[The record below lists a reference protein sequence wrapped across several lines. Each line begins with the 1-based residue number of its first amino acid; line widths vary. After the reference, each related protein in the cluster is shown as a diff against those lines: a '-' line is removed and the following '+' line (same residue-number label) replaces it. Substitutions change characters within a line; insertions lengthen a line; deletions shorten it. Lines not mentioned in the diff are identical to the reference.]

1 MFRKILKFFLYTL
14 LILALAAGIALL
26 VVIKNW
32 PWWVGAALGAGILGL
47 FFAFLFLKRY
57 LMRHRERKFV
67 QQVIAQDS
75 QAIDQAP
82 RHERRQLQEMQE
94 KWKAS
99 VDLLRQ
105 SNLKKQGNP
114 LYVLPWYLVL
124 GEAGSGK
131 TTAIKNAKVN
141 SPVSEVSAGIGGTR
155 NFDWW
160 FFDEA
165 IILDTAGR
173 YSIPIDQEPDR
184 EEWERFLTLLAKYRK
199 KEPLNG
205 AILTVSAD
213 SLLNH
218 SADALRENG
227 LNLRKRIDQL
237 MRVCGA
243 RFPVYLMVTKTD
255 RVHGFNPFSQLLP
268 EDRLNQAMGCSS
280 PETTGY
286 WQDFLDTAH
295 RFVCDRLKDLRLLII
310 QHTSRLDPGVLLFPD
325 EFDKLHSGLTAFAE
339 GVFQENPYQETPMLA
354 GLYYSSGK
362 QEGAP
367 CSDFMNSFDIT
378 CTPPANPRNGIF
390 LRDFFK
396 KILPGD
402 RHLFVP
408 ILEYFKWRRLTRRFG
423 LAAWCLLC
431 LFLLGLVSLSYI
443 KNTEAIEK
451 IARNAQK
458 PPAFSNDTATDVL
471 MLNAYGRQLEQIR
484 KYNRNW
490 RIPRF
495 GFDQSLAVEERFV
508 APYVESFRSHFLK
521 PMDARLEKNISQFD
535 QSTPDEAIADYA
547 AHIVARIRVL
557 QNYLQGRKPKSPES
571 ETSPASPASTG
582 SPGSGDMLRAVS
594 SEIWLVMDATIL
606 NDIALQFG
614 RSYYRFLE
622 LSDDPQAMRRKSKT
636 LRELLVRLLEAKGMN
651 QDWKSVNLNWL
662 TAKKM
667 PGVSAIALD
676 DYWGEIQPPP
686 RDDGHALLANT
697 VPAAY
702 TRAGKAHITEFLKH
716 MEEVLGSSLRLSR
729 AEKAF
734 WQRYEND
741 YLQAWANFAL
751 SFGKTPQYLASRV
764 HRKKLA
770 ESMTTESNPYF
781 NLLSEMADQ
790 LQTISHPPGWTATL
804 IDIEEIRNTRTETEK
819 GQASMLDRIRDKGSA
834 AVGSTLSVT
843 SPEAAQKRE
852 KRLRSAKQWQDYLTA
867 LGKLQP
873 VANRPQTAYKM
884 AGAFFRPDGGGSGKT
899 SKFHAAQDQISPLI
913 TQLRTK
919 GDPSVAEGLLQGP
932 LDYLANFATRQ
943 AERVVQ
949 QKWESMVLADTRG
962 MDPAKIA
969 YTIFKRPRGAVWKF
983 VNGPAK
989 PFINQGKDGFY
1000 AASALGQSMAFKND
1014 FFMFLDQGAAGTVDV
1029 ASSYSVRISALPI
1042 QVNAGAQASPYAVS
1056 LNLSCAD
1063 GQTQLKNYN
1072 FRETQQFKWRMNQ
1085 CGDVE
1090 LTILLP
1096 DTRLTYAYKGSMG
1109 FAKFLKDFR
1118 DGVRTYRPRDFP
1130 EQSRLLKNWDISGIR
1145 VAYEIENAEPV
1156 IRLLTDVPRDVPDT
1170 IMAQR

>member
-1 MFRKILKFFLYTL
+1 MFRKILKFFLYTVFL
-14 LILALAAGIALL
+14 LALAAGIALL
-26 VVIKNW
+26 VVVKNW
-32 PWWVGAALGAGILGL
+32 PWWVGAALGAGILGI

-57 LMRHRERKFV
+57 LMRNRERKFV

-75 QAIDQAP
+75 QAIEQAP

-105 SNLKKQGNP
+105 SNLKKHGNP

-205 AILTVSAD
+205 VILTVSAD
-213 SLLNH
+213 SLLNQ
-218 SADALRENG
+218 STDELRENG

-243 RFPVYLMVTKTD
+243 RFPVYLMITKTD

-286 WQDFLDTAH
+286 WQEFLDTAH

-310 QHTSRLDPGVLLFPD
+310 QHTSGLDPGVLLFPD
-325 EFDKLHSGLTAFAE
+325 EFDKLYSGLNAFAE
-339 GVFQENPYQETPMLA
+339 GVFQENPYQETPMLM

-367 CSDFMNSFDIT
+367 CSDFMNQFEIT

-431 LFLLGLVSLSYI
+431 LSLLGLISLSYI

-451 IARNAQK
+451 IARSAQK
-458 PPAFSNDTATDVL
+458 PPAFTNDAATDVL
-471 MLNAYGRQLEQIR
+471 MLNSYGRQLDQIR
-484 KYNRNW
+484 DYNNSW

-495 GFDQSLAVEERFV
+495 GFNQSLAVGERFV
-508 APYVESFRSHFLK
+508 ERYVESFRNHFLN
-521 PMDARLEKNISQFD
+521 PMDKRLEKNISQFGPG
-535 QSTPDEAIADYA
+535 TPDAVVADYA
-547 AHIVARIRVL
+547 GHIVGRIRVL
-557 QNYLQGRKPKSPES
+557 QNFLQGKK
-571 ETSPASPASTG
+571 PASE
-582 SPGSGDMLRAVS
+582 DMLRAVS
-594 SEIWLVMDATIL
+594 SEIWLVMDDTIL

-622 LSDDPQAMRRKSKT
+622 LSDDPQAMRRRTKT
-636 LRELLVRLLEAKGMN
+636 LRELLVRVLEAKSMN
-651 QDWKSVNLNWL
+651 QDWSSLDLAWV

-667 PGVSAIALD
+667 PEISAAVLD
-676 DYWGEIQPPP
+676 DYWGEIKPPS
-686 RDDGHALLANT
+686 RRNGHMRLVNS

-702 TRAGKAHITEFLKH
+702 TRAGKTHITEFLKH
-716 MEEVLGSSLRLSR
+716 MEQALGRSLRLAR

-751 SFGKTPQYLASRV
+751 SFGDAPAYLASDV
-764 HRKKLA
+764 HRQKLA
-770 ESMTTESNPYF
+770 KSMTMANNPYF

-790 LQTISHPPGWTATL
+790 LQVVSNPPGWTATIL
-804 IDIEEIRNTRTETEK
+804 DIEKIRNTRTEAEK
-819 GQASMLDRIRDKGSA
+819 GQGSMLNRIRNKGAA

-852 KRLRSAKQWQDYLTA
+852 KRLTSAKQWQDYLTA
-867 LGKLQP
+867 LEKLQP
-873 VANRPQTAYKM
+873 AANRPETAYKM
-884 AGAFFRPDGGGSGKT
+884 AGAFFSPNAGGSGQT
-899 SKFHAAQDQISPLI
+899 SKFHAAQDKISSLI
-913 TQLRTK
+913 AQLREN
-919 GDPSVAEGLLQGP
+919 GDPSVAEGLLKGP
-932 LDYLANFATRQ
+932 LDYLADFATRQ

-949 QKWESMVLADTRG
+949 NKWESMVLSNTRG
-962 MDPAKIA
+962 MDPAKIP
-969 YTIFKRPRGAVWKF
+969 YTIFKRPRGAVWRF

-989 PFINQGKDGFY
+989 PFIEQGRDGFY
-1000 AASALGQSMAFKND
+1000 AASALNQSMAFKND
-1014 FFMFLDQGAAGTVDV
+1014 FFMFLDQGAEGTVDV
-1029 ASSYSVRISALPI
+1029 ASSYSVNVSALPV
-1042 QVNAGAQASPYAVS
+1042 QVNEGARATPYAVV
-1056 LNLSCAD
+1056 LNLSCAE
-1063 GQTQLKNYN
+1063 GQTRLKNYN
-1072 FRETQQFKWRMNQ
+1072 FPETQKFKWRMNQ
-1085 CGDVE
+1085 CGDTE

-1096 DTRLTYAYKGSMG
+1096 DTRLTYSYKGGMG
-1109 FAKFLKDFR
+1109 FARFLKDFR
-1118 DGVRTYRPRDFP
+1118 DGVRTFRPRDFP
-1130 EQSRLLKNWDISGIR
+1130 EQSRLLKNWGISGIR
-1145 VAYEIENAEPV
+1145 VAYEIEGAEPV

-1170 IMAQR
+1170 IITQR